1 MRKLVVLEFLTL
13 DGVMQAPG
21 GSQEDNSGGFEYGG
35 WTFPYND
42 EFLGK
47 VMEEQMKQPFDLLL
61 GRKTFEIFAF
71 YWPHHASDWPGINE
85 AAKYVVSNTFTKH
98 DWKNSIFIKGDVVE
112 EIKKLKMQ
120 DGPYLQVYG
129 SSKLIQTLLQHDLV
143 DELWLKTF
151 PITIGAG
158 KRLFA
163 EGTIPAAFQLTDTK
177 VSPSGGIIANY
188 ERAGEVK
195 TGSVA

>member
-21 GSQEDNSGGFEYGG
+21 GPQEDNRGGFEYGG